1 MTAVRPDRSEY
12 LSLAHLKDNPRLTV
26 LAQLQRTNPM
36 LDAVIDEVAGRRI
49 RVGDHWLADFASCNY
64 LGFDLDPEIA
74 AAIGEQ
80 VGRWGTHPSWS
91 RLLGNPRI
99 YPEIEERLT
108 ELLDAPDSLVLPTIT
123 HIHTSVLPVL
133 AGGGTLM
140 LEAQAHRTLYDGAR
154 AAVPTGTTVHRFRLD
169 DLDRLQHQLRGAP
182 AGAPRVVCVDGV
194 NSMTGNPPDLPALL
208 RVCREHGALVYV
220 DDAHGFGVLGER
232 HPDEATPYGRR
243 GNAVVRY
250 FGETYDDVVLVGGFS
265 KAYSSLLAFLTA
277 PTWLKEHLKVAA
289 PPYLYSGPSPTAS
302 LATVLAGF
310 AVNDRRGDAIRADLY
325 RKTERVL
332 DHLDELG
339 VHTPNTSGTPIVE
352 VPLADADDLDT
363 VGKLLWE
370 AGIYVTLAA
379 YPLVPRDQ
387 VGFRVQ
393 LTAANADEEIDEL
406 LDAVTEL
413 AERSLLRAQPGAAPS
428 RDRRARVRPA
438 TAPIGRAS

>member
-1 MTAVRPDRSEY
+1 M
-12 LSLAHLKDNPRLTV
+12 
-26 LAQLQRTNPM
+26 
-36 LDAVIDEVAGRRI
+36 
-49 RVGDHWLADFASCNY
+49 
-64 LGFDLDPEIA
+64 
-74 AAIGEQ
+74 
-80 VGRWGTHPSWS
+80 
-91 RLLGNPRI
+91 
-99 YPEIEERLT
+99 
-108 ELLDAPDSLVLPTIT
+108 
-123 HIHTSVLPVL
+123 
-133 AGGGTLM
+133 
-140 LEAQAHRTLYDGAR
+140 
-154 AAVPTGTTVHRFRLD
+154 
-169 DLDRLQHQLRGAP
+169 
-182 AGAPRVVCVDGV
+182 CVDGV

-208 RVCREHGALVYV
+208 RVCREHGALAYV

-310 AVNDRRGDAIRADLY
+310 GVNDRRGDTIRADLY

-339 VHTPNTSGTPIVE
+339 VYTPNTSGTPIVE
-352 VPLADADDLDT
+352 IPLADADDLDA

-393 LTAANADEEIDEL
+393 LTAVNSDEEVDEL

-413 AERSLLRAQPGAAPS
+413 ADRSLLRTQPSDRHPPRTPASPAAEAALS
-428 RDRRARVRPA
+428 
-438 TAPIGRAS
+438 GRAS